1 MVCKL
6 RSSGAKIAP
15 TTPEDVQLDQTAKHA
30 SREMSCPRGRAGRP
44 AVLAGAERRALL
56 LDAAARVFLQKGYAA
71 ATMHAIALDAGM
83 SKKTVYQVFASKLAL
98 FDALLADRIFELP
111 APPCLDG
118 VDAEEDLTRLL
129 LAIADVLLL
138 PDRMALI
145 RLIISDGPSSPELS
159 TAFARLQ
166 MVQDLNAVE
175 TWLKQL
181 QDRGQLRPGDVVMDA
196 KLLFGMTIAEPILK
210 ALVNAPGRR
219 DDPAIEHQIRA
230 AVRIFLRGLEAT

>member
-1 MVCKL
+1 ML
-6 RSSGAKIAP
+6 AGI
-15 TTPEDVQLDQTAKHA
+15 TPEALQLDQTAKQ
-30 SREMSCPRGRAGRP
+30 SSSDSSCPRARAGRP

-111 APPCLDG
+111 APPCLNG
-118 VDAEEDLTRLL
+118 IDAEEDLTRLL

-138 PDRMALI
+138 PDRMGLI

-159 TAFARLQ
+159 TAFVRLQ
-166 MVQDLNAVE
+166 MVQDLNALE

-181 QDRGQLRPGDVVMDA
+181 QERGQLRRGDVVMDA
-196 KLLFGMTIAEPILK
+196 RMLFGMTIAEPILK
-210 ALVNAPGRR
+210 ALVNAPVNEDG
-219 DDPAIEHQIRA
+219 PAIEQQIRG
-230 AVRIFLRGLEAT
+230 AVRIFLRGLAAE

>member
-1 MVCKL
+1 M
-6 RSSGAKIAP
+6 IAS
-15 TTPEDVQLDQTAKHA
+15 TAPEDVKLDQTTKQA
-30 SREMSCPRGRAGRP
+30 SPDASCPRSRAGRP

-118 VDAEEDLTRLL
+118 LDAEEDLTRLL

-138 PDRMALI
+138 PDRMGLI

-159 TAFARLQ
+159 SAFVRLQ
-166 MVQDLNAVE
+166 MVQDLNALE

-181 QDRGQLRPGDVVMDA
+181 QESGQLRPGDVVMDA
-196 KLLFGMTIAEPILK
+196 RMLFGMTIAEPILK
-210 ALVNAPGRR
+210 ALVNAPT
-219 DDPAIEHQIRA
+219 DQNDPAVEQQIRA
-230 AVRIFLRGLEAT
+230 AVRIFLRGLATE

>member
-1 MVCKL
+1 M
-6 RSSGAKIAP
+6 IDP
-15 TTPEDVQLDQTAKHA
+15 TAPEDVKLDQTAKQA
-30 SREMSCPRGRAGRP
+30 SPDASCPRSRAGRP

-83 SKKTVYQVFASKLAL
+83 SKKTIYQVFASKLAL

-118 VDAEEDLTRLL
+118 LDAEEDLTRLL

-138 PDRMALI
+138 PDRMGLI

-159 TAFARLQ
+159 SAFVRLQ
-166 MVQDLNAVE
+166 MVQDLNALE

-181 QDRGQLRPGDVVMDA
+181 QESGRLRPGDVVMDA
-196 KLLFGMTIAEPILK
+196 RMLFGMTIAEPILK
-210 ALVNAPGRR
+210 ALVNAPA
-219 DDPAIEHQIRA
+219 DQNDPAIEQQIRA
-230 AVRIFLRGLEAT
+230 AVRIFLRGLAAD

>member
-1 MVCKL
+1 VK
-6 RSSGAKIAP
+6 
-15 TTPEDVQLDQTAKHA
+15 LDQTTKQA
-30 SREMSCPRGRAGRP
+30 SPDASCPRSRAGRP

-118 VDAEEDLTRLL
+118 LDAEEDLTRLL

-138 PDRMALI
+138 PDRMGLI

-159 TAFARLQ
+159 SAFVRLQ
-166 MVQDLNAVE
+166 MVQDLNALE

-181 QDRGQLRPGDVVMDA
+181 QESGQLRPGDVVMDA
-196 KLLFGMTIAEPILK
+196 RMLFGMTIAEPILK
-210 ALVNAPGRR
+210 ALVNAPT
-219 DDPAIEHQIRA
+219 DQNDPAVEQQIRA
-230 AVRIFLRGLEAT
+230 AVRIFLRGLATE

>member
-1 MVCKL
+1 M
-6 RSSGAKIAP
+6 IAS
-15 TTPEDVQLDQTAKHA
+15 TAPEDVKLDQTTKQA
-30 SREMSCPRGRAGRP
+30 SPDASCPRSRAGRP

-83 SKKTVYQVFASKLAL
+83 SKKTIYQVFASKLAL

-118 VDAEEDLTRLL
+118 LDAEEDLTRLL

-138 PDRMALI
+138 PDRMGLI

-159 TAFARLQ
+159 SAFVRLQ
-166 MVQDLNAVE
+166 MVQDLNALE

-181 QDRGQLRPGDVVMDA
+181 QESGQLRPGDVVMDA
-196 KLLFGMTIAEPILK
+196 RMLFGMTIAEPILK
-210 ALVNAPGRR
+210 ALVNAPT
-219 DDPAIEHQIRA
+219 DQNDPAVEQQIRA
-230 AVRIFLRGLEAT
+230 AVRIFLRGLATE